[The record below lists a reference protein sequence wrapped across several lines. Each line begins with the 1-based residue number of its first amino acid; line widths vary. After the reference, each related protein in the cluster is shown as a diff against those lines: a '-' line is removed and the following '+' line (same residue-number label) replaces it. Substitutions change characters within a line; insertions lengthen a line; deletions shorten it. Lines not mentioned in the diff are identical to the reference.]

1 MTDQGHLFFRKHLEQ
16 VKFHPD
22 VVVFFGQN
30 FRGLISARELSQVCK
45 KIIFFF
51 QKTNTEIISI
61 EANSCSCIFQVHPTL
76 RGSIFVFSSIFA
88 ASAKVSHLIFVKV
101 IRSGKS

>member
-51 QKTNTEIISI
+51 QKLILKLYPLKLIHVL
-61 EANSCSCIFQVHPTL
+61 AFLQVHPTL

>member
-1 MTDQGHLFFRKHLEQ
+1 MTDQGHLFFRKHLDK

-45 KIIFFF
+45 NTYFAFKKLILKLYPSKI
-51 QKTNTEIISI
+51 
-61 EANSCSCIFQVHPTL
+61 
-76 RGSIFVFSSIFA
+76 
-88 ASAKVSHLIFVKV
+88 
-101 IRSGKS
+101 